1 MECKSLLS
9 VDIWLPSMIKV
20 EPYWNVNPSIP
31 LITLCAALIKVEP
44 YWNVNFPTGNIT
56 FKLEVKL
63 K

>member
-1 MECKSLLS
+1 MSL
-9 VDIWLPSMIKV
+9 ICCIKV